1 MLAGKGQVWTRTQT
15 CSPAD
20 EIASPCWVSRHCGEE
35 NCWSDSR
42 EGKHFSVEVERLE
55 GLERELEEGRK
66 WSLGID
72 RQLIRLEEQESGMGI
87 FFKMGTGNRKWDKN
101 GARSTE
107 EMGNDRHCVT
117 KALTWQKV
125 MSFKCMQVKISRQQ
139 HRK

>member
-1 MLAGKGQVWTRTQT
+1 MLAGEGQVWTRTQT

-20 EIASPCWVSRHCGEE
+20 VIASPCWVSRHCGEE

-87 FFKMGTGNRKWDKN
+87 FFLRWELGTESGTKMEQEAQRKWGMTD
-101 GARSTE
+101 T
-107 EMGNDRHCVT
+107 V
-117 KALTWQKV
+117 
-125 MSFKCMQVKISRQQ
+125 
-139 HRK
+139 

>member
-1 MLAGKGQVWTRTQT
+1 MEDHFSFFWAISVLNDRFNPISILIKFYLPFSVFPFIIKSFYLFIVFRRMLAGEGQVWTRTQT

-20 EIASPCWVSRHCGEE
+20 VIASPCWVSRHCGEE

-87 FFKMGTGNRKWDKN
+87 FF
-101 GARSTE
+101 
-107 EMGNDRHCVT
+107 
-117 KALTWQKV
+117 
-125 MSFKCMQVKISRQQ
+125 
-139 HRK
+139 